1 MKKTL
6 KDSVEA
12 LADATASHGDGNFP
26 TVIITG
32 LSGAGL
38 SSAARV
44 LEDMGWYVVQNLP
57 PQLLKSFV
65 EMCHNANAPTDKVAI
80 VSDVRSLEFHGTL
93 DAVITSLSKE
103 GIKPLVMFLDARDDV
118 LIKRFDNLRR
128 VHPLQGSS
136 TLLTGITRERSI
148 MGSVKESADVI
159 IDTSDLSV
167 HDLRRAIEPNFATI
181 ASSKMHVTFQSFGF
195 KHGSPRDTDLM
206 FDVRFLPNPYW
217 VPELRPFRGVD
228 KPVSDYVLGQDGA
241 AKFLQNF
248 EKLFE
253 DMRPGFQHEGKKF
266 VTVSVG
272 CTGGHH
278 RSVAIAEEL
287 GRRFR
292 EKGEMDVTV
301 NHRDINVL

>member
-1 MKKTL
+1 MNKTL

-12 LADATASHGDGNFP
+12 LADATSNHGDGKFP

-44 LEDMGWYVVQNLP
+44 LEDLGWYVVQNLP

-65 EMCHNANAPTDKVAI
+65 EVCNNADAPTDKVAI

-93 DAVITSLSKE
+93 DTVISSLSKE
-103 GIKPLVMFLDARDDV
+103 GIKPLVLFLDARDDV

-167 HDLRRAIEPNFATI
+167 HDLRRAIEPN
-181 ASSKMHVTFQSFGF
+181 
-195 KHGSPRDTDLM
+195 
-206 FDVRFLPNPYW
+206 
-217 VPELRPFRGVD
+217 
-228 KPVSDYVLGQDGA
+228 
-241 AKFLQNF
+241 
-248 EKLFE
+248 
-253 DMRPGFQHEGKKF
+253 
-266 VTVSVG
+266 
-272 CTGGHH
+272 
-278 RSVAIAEEL
+278 
-287 GRRFR
+287 
-292 EKGEMDVTV
+292 
-301 NHRDINVL
+301 